1 MLLPND
7 SADLQ
12 PKTLFCKKI
21 HHFPFDFHFY
31 HIIDAFWT
39 IIKPGAL
46 APARAW
52 FLKIDPVR
60 IVGMRAC
67 MFVCG

>member
-1 MLLPND
+1 MILLIFNQRLRFARKFIKYA
-7 SADLQ
+7 S
-12 PKTLFCKKI
+12 
-21 HHFPFDFHFY
+21 FPFDFHFY

-39 IIKPGAL
+39 IIKPGAP